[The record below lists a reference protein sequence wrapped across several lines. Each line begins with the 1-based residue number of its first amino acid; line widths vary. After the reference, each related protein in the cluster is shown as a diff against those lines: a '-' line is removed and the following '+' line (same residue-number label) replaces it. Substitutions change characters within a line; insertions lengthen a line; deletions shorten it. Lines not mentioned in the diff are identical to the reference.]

1 MYTLL
6 CAGFVVLAGCNQSP
20 APVAGPAGTST
31 APSAASAPAPAQST
45 AAQAAP
51 YTPPTADQ
59 LYQLVAPIA
68 LFPDNLVA
76 QVLAGSTFPDQITA
90 ADNFLT
96 QNPGLKGAPLQA
108 QVNTQPWDAS
118 VKSLTTFPSVLDQ
131 MARNAQWTSALG
143 EAYVNDPTDV
153 MNAIQVM
160 RQRASQKGNLRSTV
174 QQVVQTQPATAAD
187 NATYADDGQQPA
199 YDGPSVV
206 EAPPQYIEIAPAQQ
220 DTVYV
225 PSYDPQTVYGGDV
238 PVYPS
243 YSYQPQ
249 GYSTGEIVTAGAI
262 TFGAGILIGSL
273 LEGHHH
279 DGGGYNNYNNQ
290 PPPGGGWHSWGMNW
304 GGRGAGGGRQRPA
317 VIHNNSTYVSNSTTV
332 VNRYTTNNVNNSRTT
347 INNVNNVNNSRNQA
361 VQNRNVGNQTANN
374 FPRPAA
380 NENPATTP
388 RGGMSM
394 PHFGNTPQ
402 QGATAAAGS
411 RQPQHVAN
419 NLTRPAEGAPH
430 AGVHTE
436 PARAPVTTPN
446 REVRPE
452 PVARPPQSQP
462 QPQHEAARPMPQHAS
477 PVVQHEAAP
486 RLAPRPVPT
495 PHAVPTPRQ
504 APPPREAAPLR
515 QPPAPRQALP
525 PREAAPPRQPAAPR
539 QAPAPRPKAH
549 PAPPA
554 HPNTDKNKKDDKN
567 DHS

>member
-1 MYTLL
+1 LIRKPLARNAMYTLL

-20 APVAGPAGTST
+20 APAAGPASTST

-45 AAQAAP
+45 AAQAAQ

-160 RQRASQKGNLRSTV
+160 RQRAAQKGNLRSTA
-174 QQVVQTQPATAAD
+174 QQVVKTQPATAAD
-187 NATYADDGQQPA
+187 NTTYADDGQQPA

-206 EAPPQYIEIAPAQQ
+206 EAPPQYIEIAPAQS

-279 DGGGYNNYNNQ
+279 DGGGYNNYSNQ
-290 PPPGGGWHSWGMNW
+290 PPGGGWNSWGMNW
-304 GGRGAGGGRQRPA
+304 GGRGAGGGRQRPT

-347 INNVNNVNNSRNQA
+347 INNVNNVNNSRNQV

-380 NENPATTP
+380 NENPVTTP

-394 PHFGNTPQ
+394 PHFGSTPPQ
-402 QGATAAAGS
+402 SATAAAERRPLS
-411 RQPQHVAN
+411 HVPN

-430 AGVHTE
+430 VEGAPHASMLHTL
-436 PARAPVTTPN
+436 PTHAPVTEPN
-446 REVRPE
+446 REGRPA
-452 PVARPPQSQP
+452 PVARPPQP
-462 QPQHEAARPMPQHAS
+462 QREAVRPMPQHAS
-477 PVVQHEAAP
+477 PVVAPHEAAP
-486 RLAPRPVPT
+486 RLAPRPVPA
-495 PHAVPTPRQ
+495 PHVA
-504 APPPREAAPLR
+504 
-515 QPPAPRQALP
+515 PAPRQAPP

-539 QAPAPRPKAH
+539 QVQAPRPNAAH

-554 HPNTDKNKKDDKN
+554 HPNTDKDKKDDKN
-567 DHS
+567 GHS

>member
-1 MYTLL
+1 MIRKPLARNAMYTLL

-20 APVAGPAGTST
+20 APAAGPAGTST

-68 LFPDNLVA
+68 LFPDKLVA
-76 QVLAGSTFPDQITA
+76 QVLAGSTFPNQITA

-96 QNPGLKGAPLQA
+96 QNPSLKGAPLQA
-108 QVNTQPWDAS
+108 QVNPQPWDAS
-118 VKSLTTFPSVLDQ
+118 VKALTTFPSVLDQ
-131 MARNAQWTSALG
+131 MARNPQWTSALG

-160 RQRASQKGNLRSTV
+160 RQCASQKGNLRSTA
-174 QQVVQTQPATAAD
+174 QQIVQTQSAAAAD
-187 NATYADDGQQPA
+187 NTTYADDGQEPA

-206 EAPPQYIEIAPAQQ
+206 EAPAQYIEIAPAQQ

-279 DGGGYNNYNNQ
+279 DGGGYNNQ
-290 PPPGGGWHSWGMNW
+290 PPPGGGWNSWGMNW

-332 VNRYTTNNVNNSRTT
+332 VNRYTTNNVNNSRST
-347 INNVNNVNNSRNQA
+347 INNVNNVNNSRNQV
-361 VQNRNVGNQTANN
+361 VQNRNVSNQTVNN
-374 FPRPAA
+374 LPRPAA
-380 NENPATTP
+380 NENPAAAPHTA
-388 RGGMSM
+388 MSM

-402 QGATAAAGS
+402 QGAAAPGGRPLS
-411 RQPQHVAN
+411 HVPNTLA
-419 NLTRPAEGAPH
+419 RPVEGAPH
-430 AGVHTE
+430 AGTLPTH
-436 PARAPVTTPN
+436 APVSAPN
-446 REVRPE
+446 REVRPA
-452 PVARPPQSQP
+452 PVARSP
-462 QPQHEAARPMPQHAS
+462 QPQHEAARPMPQHAN
-477 PVVQHEAAP
+477 PVAQHEAAP
-486 RLAPRPVPT
+486 RLAPRPVPA
-495 PHAVPTPRQ
+495 PHVA
-504 APPPREAAPLR
+504 
-515 QPPAPRQALP
+515 PAPRQVPP

-539 QAPAPRPKAH
+539 QVPAPRPNAAHPVH

-554 HPNTDKNKKDDKN
+554 HPKTDKDKKDNKN

>member
-20 APVAGPAGTST
+20 APAAGPASTST
-31 APSAASAPAPAQST
+31 APSAASAPAPTQPT
-45 AAQAAP
+45 AAQAAQ

-160 RQRASQKGNLRSTV
+160 RQRAAQKGNLRSTA

-187 NATYADDGQQPA
+187 NTTYADDGQQPA

-206 EAPPQYIEIAPAQQ
+206 EAPPQYIEIAPAQS

-279 DGGGYNNYNNQ
+279 DGGGYNNYSNQ
-290 PPPGGGWHSWGMNW
+290 PPGGGWNSWGMNW
-304 GGRGAGGGRQRPA
+304 GGRGAGGGRQRPT

-347 INNVNNVNNSRNQA
+347 INNVNNVNNSRNQV

-394 PHFGNTPQ
+394 PHFGSTPPQ
-402 QGATAAAGS
+402 SATAAAERRPLS
-411 RQPQHVAN
+411 HVPN

-430 AGVHTE
+430 VEGAPHASMLHTL
-436 PARAPVTTPN
+436 PTHAPVTEPN
-446 REVRPE
+446 REGRPA
-452 PVARPPQSQP
+452 PVARPPQP
-462 QPQHEAARPMPQHAS
+462 QREAVRPMPQHAS
-477 PVVQHEAAP
+477 PVVAPHEAAP
-486 RLAPRPVPT
+486 RLAPRPVPA
-495 PHAVPTPRQ
+495 PHVA
-504 APPPREAAPLR
+504 
-515 QPPAPRQALP
+515 PAPRQAPP

-539 QAPAPRPKAH
+539 QVQAPRPNAAH

-554 HPNTDKNKKDDKN
+554 HPNTDKDKKDDKN
-567 DHS
+567 GHS

>member
-20 APVAGPAGTST
+20 APAAGPAGTST
-31 APSAASAPAPAQST
+31 APSTASAPAPAQST

-96 QNPGLKGAPLQA
+96 QNPSLKGAPLQA

-160 RQRASQKGNLRSTV
+160 RQRAAQKGNLRSTA
-174 QQVVQTQPATAAD
+174 QQVVQTQPAAD
-187 NATYADDGQQPA
+187 NTTYADDGQQPA

-206 EAPPQYIEIAPAQQ
+206 EAPPQYIEIAPAQS

-290 PPPGGGWHSWGMNW
+290 PPPGGGWNSWGMNW

-347 INNVNNVNNSRNQA
+347 INNVNNVNNSRNQT

-380 NENPATTP
+380 NENPAAAP
-388 RGGMSM
+388 RGAMSM
-394 PHFGNTPQ
+394 PHFGNTPP
-402 QGATAAAGS
+402 QGATAAAVS
-411 RQPQHVAN
+411 RPLSHAPN

-430 AGVHTE
+430 VGTL
-436 PARAPVTTPN
+436 PAHAPVTAPN
-446 REVRPE
+446 REARPA
-452 PVARPPQSQP
+452 PVAHPP
-462 QPQHEAARPMPQHAS
+462 QPQHEAVRPMPQHAN
-477 PVVQHEAAP
+477 PVAQHEAAP
-486 RLAPRPVPT
+486 RPAPRLVPA
-495 PHAVPTPRQ
+495 PHVAPAPRQ
-504 APPPREAAPLR
+504 APPPREAAPPR
-515 QPPAPRQALP
+515 PAPRQV
-525 PREAAPPRQPAAPR
+525 
-539 QAPAPRPKAH
+539 PAPRPKA
-549 PAPPA
+549 APPA
-554 HPNTDKNKKDDKN
+554 HPKTDKDKKDDKN